1 MYNPHALSSTES
13 DKAHCTWQSRKYPH
27 NQGQQEHPNPAR
39 EMSYKEDTW
48 YPIVQPPV
56 QAASVEEMPA
66 GDPVRHR
73 VELEPGPA
81 DRAFVFVLGRGTE
94 EGSEPGRGDPTPK
107 LLSEGREF
115 GRIRLGFIEIGRL
128 REVDAD
134 EVKDRPYDLLEDGD
148 RDRRVYEDDCEDA
161 FGRGGEAREP
171 HLE

>member
-1 MYNPHALSSTES
+1 MLFPLQNLTKFTVRGNLANIHT
-13 DKAHCTWQSRKYPH
+13 TRGRKNTLILHERCPTKRTR
-27 NQGQQEHPNPAR
+27 GI
-39 EMSYKEDTW
+39 
-48 YPIVQPPV
+48 PILQPPV

-66 GDPVRHR
+66 GDPVHHR
-73 VELEPGPA
+73 VGLEPGQA

-94 EGSEPGRGDPTPK
+94 EGSERGRGDPTPK
-107 LLSEGREF
+107 LLTEGREF

-134 EVKDRPYDLLEDGD
+134 KVKDRPYDLLEDGD